1 MKTKGRKTVPVQAL
15 VDFANTYLADPID
28 SLEEYGKRL
37 GIITMIERVLHDSN
51 NYSGFCYLTKNDLP
65 DGVAPGVNIGPNNET
80 LSYDERFK
88 GTDETRRKYF

>member
-28 SLEEYGKRL
+28 SLEDRGRRL
-37 GIITMIERVLHDSN
+37 GIITMVERVLHDSN
-51 NYSGFCYLTKNDLP
+51 NYNGFCYLTKNDLP
-65 DGVAPGVNIGPNNET
+65 DGVAPGVNILNNES
-80 LSYDERFK
+80 LPYEERFK